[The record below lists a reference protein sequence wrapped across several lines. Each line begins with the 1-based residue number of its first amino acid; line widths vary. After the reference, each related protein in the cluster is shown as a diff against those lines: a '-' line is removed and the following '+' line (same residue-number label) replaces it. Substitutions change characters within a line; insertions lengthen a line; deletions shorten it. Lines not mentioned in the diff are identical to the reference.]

1 MKPMEEFLNSLVNF
15 FKPILLIILT
25 GITSL
30 CAPIGDVLAVLFYA
44 FLFNIFAGIA
54 SDANVNAKQ
63 FSLKKAF
70 EAIKQALFYFFLIWF
85 IHYSAENLGYDGNG
99 HLAIKWVTITV
110 VYFYLTN
117 ILRNASAIFP
127 NNKAIAFMY
136 VVLTTQIF
144 NKLRNYFGFQEKQKD
159 YERD

>member
-30 CAPIGDVLAVLFYA
+30 CAPIGDVLMVLFYA

-54 SDANVNAKQ
+54 SDVNVHARQ

-70 EAIKQALFYFFLIWF
+70 EAIKQALFYFFLIYF
-85 IHYSAENLGYDGNG
+85 IHFSADSLGYDANG
-99 HLAIKWVTITV
+99 HIAVK
-110 VYFYLTN
+110 
-117 ILRNASAIFP
+117 SP
-127 NNKAIAFMY
+127 NNSGSTFWT
-136 VVLTTQIF
+136 VTT
-144 NKLRNYFGFQEKQKD
+144 R
-159 YERD
+159 